1 MDRVILHSD
10 INSCYASESGCISLS
25 LRESPLRF
33 AARRKCATA

>member
-10 INSCYASESGCISLS
+10 INSCYASVERLYS